1 MEGTVVGLLEATAAW
16 APAKAAVLFGDR
28 SMTYSELRQ
37 AAATAGAGLRAMGVG
52 PGEHVA
58 LILPNLPEFAVAYF
72 GSLYAG
78 AVVTP
83 VNVTLKAEEL
93 AHILGD
99 SGARAVVTLGQ
110 FAAVVREASAALPSP
125 PLIVQVDG
133 DPGPGGVDVRQLLA
147 KAMAGAAGPA
157 PRGPDDVAVCLYT
170 SGTTGQPKGALLTHA
185 NLVAN
190 VRACQQVFRWTED
203 DVALCALPLFHSF
216 AATVLLLLPVS
227 VGVTVALEP
236 RFVPDA
242 VARAIASRRATVFCG
257 VPAMY
262 AAWARAGPPPADL
275 TAWRVGIAGGAPLPV
290 EVLRAFEAR
299 FPARLYEGYG
309 LTETA
314 PVVTVNPIDP
324 EARRVGTAGRA
335 IPGVEVRIE
344 GPDGQARGP
353 GEVGEVAVRGPNV
366 MRGYLNQP
374 AATAEALRGGWF
386 HTGDLGRLDGEG
398 FLTIVDRLKDM
409 IIVGG
414 LNVYP
419 REVEEVLAQ
428 HPKLAEVA
436 VVGAAD
442 ALRGEVPRAV
452 VAPREGVEVSER
464 EVLQFC
470 RERLAGY
477 KVPREVEVRPSLP
490 KTATGKVMKHL
501 LR

>member
-1 MEGTVVGLLEATAAW
+1 MGQTVVDLLEVTAGRV
-16 APAKAAVLFGDR
+16 PAKPALLFRDRAV
-28 SMTYSELRQ
+28 TYAELRQ
-37 AAATAGAGLRAMGVG
+37 MAAAAGAGLRTMGVG
-52 PGEHVA
+52 AGEHIAVM
-58 LILPNLPEFAVAYF
+58 LPNIPEFALAYF

-83 VNVTLKAEEL
+83 VNPMLKADEIAYLLE
-93 AHILGD
+93 D
-99 SGARAVVTLGQ
+99 SAARAIVTLGQ
-110 FAAVVREASAALPSP
+110 FVPVIREAVGALARP

-133 DPGPGGVDVRQLLA
+133 DPGPGGADVREVLG
-147 KAMAGAAGPA
+147 KAMGAGVSPA

-170 SGTTGQPKGALLTHA
+170 SGTTGKPKGALLTHA
-185 NLVAN
+185 NLAAN
-190 VRACQQVFRWTED
+190 VRSCQQVFRWVED
-203 DVALCALPLFHSF
+203 DIAMCVLPLFHSL
-216 AATVLLLLPVS
+216 AATVMLLLPVS

-236 RFVPDA
+236 RFVPDT
-242 VARAIASRRATVFCG
+242 VARAIAERRVTVFCG

-262 AAWARAGPPPADL
+262 AAWARTGPPSANL
-275 TAWRVGIAGGAPLPV
+275 SAWRVGIAGGAALPV

-299 FPARLYEGYG
+299 FPATLYEGYG

-324 EARRVGTAGRA
+324 AARRVGTAGL
-335 IPGVEVRIE
+335 PLPDVEVRIE
-344 GPDGQARGP
+344 GPNGEALGLD
-353 GEVGEVAVRGPNV
+353 EVGEIVVRGPNV

-386 HTGDLGRLDGEG
+386 HTGDLGRVDREG

-414 LNVYP
+414 LNVYS
-419 REVEEVLAQ
+419 REVEDVLAQ

-436 VVGAAD
+436 VVRAPD
-442 ALRGEVPRAV
+442 PLRGEVVRAV
-452 VAPREGVEVSER
+452 VAAREGVEVSER
-464 EVLQFC
+464 EILQFC

-477 KVPREVEVRPSLP
+477 KVPRAVDIRASLP